1 MNLRRREFIKL
12 GSAGFLLAGLDP
24 KRFFAAT
31 PASLDPQSPFYEQL
45 ASDEFPFPYDEAVF
59 DAAERIYNI
68 RRSGADSKVWLTNLN
83 LLVRNG
89 RTLDV
94 NVVVSDTRE
103 GLAAPRETLSFTG
116 VQGALETVMHGADA
130 PRQYYQVQY
139 REGSGAWKALPPRNF
154 KLPNA
159 RLQSGGK
166 IQAVFIGD
174 DHAFDDADVAVTP
187 DLKATKISGDFFCD
201 FLRNLKTNVAWLPSN
216 ALANMANALSLS
228 KAIRQILLTEDPDV
242 AINLGDSTG
251 IGAEYRWENWGL
263 PFQNLTPAN
272 YEYIARTLWYR
283 MRKAYSGLTP
293 NMPTLIALGN
303 HDGEE
308 GYNPA
313 RAYAASWRQKLFTQP
328 DASAYPEGG
337 HPNGNYYALTLGAD
351 EKNRDGVQFIV
362 LDVMSAMTTLPR
374 AVEDWTLGVDQR
386 QWLESVL
393 ADGTHEWSFACQHHV
408 LGGWPAAPSESDLR
422 SIAYGRGNLFTA
434 KDYAGYGD
442 PARIEQVKVS
452 ELGRAS
458 RLRGI
463 IYGHDHVFKVT
474 RLGDGKTNYD
484 LQGVCTGSPK
494 AVCETDWWKGAL
506 WQKHYGSYSKNPPDF
521 YGASGY
527 TRLTVTKD
535 QAKYDYVPTSRAT
548 LTNIPTSATLGSVLA
563 SGVLAAPAP
572 AIGVDK
578 TSFQFQTGTKISSVP
593 AQSVRIR
600 NAGGGSLKFTAK
612 PVQDWIKVTPS
623 SGTSVGA
630 WVDLTVSLAS
640 KTMAVGTYDGAIS
653 VESTAATNSPFLVPI
668 QLVVQDTALP
678 APTEFKAKRLTGVFS
693 LAGGDGIRLTWKES
707 RLAAATAMLRVS
719 LISDAGVR
727 TPIGDVKTAVGSFV
741 YMKALRGA
749 AYRFGICAVDAQGR
763 EGASAYVSVPK
774 AA

>member
-1 MNLRRREFIKL
+1 MHLRRREFIKL

-24 KRFFAAT
+24 KRFFAAA
-31 PASLDPQSPFYEQL
+31 PASLNPRSPFYEQL
-45 ASDEFPFPYDEAVF
+45 ASDEFPFPYDETVF
-59 DAAERIYNI
+59 DAAERISNI

-83 LLVRNG
+83 LLVRG
-89 RTLDV
+89 GKTIDV

-103 GLAAPRETLSFTG
+103 GLSAPRETLSFTG
-116 VQGALETVMHGADA
+116 VQGALDAVMHGADA

-139 REGSGAWKALPPRNF
+139 REGGGAWKALAPRNF

-174 DHAFDDADVAVTP
+174 DHAFDDADVVVTP
-187 DLKATKISGDFFCD
+187 DLKGTKITGDFFCD
-201 FLRNLKTNVAWLPSN
+201 FLRNLKTNAAWLPSN
-216 ALANMANALSLS
+216 ALAGMANSLSLI
-228 KAIRQILLTEDPDV
+228 KAIRQILITEDPDV

-251 IGAEYRWENWGL
+251 IGSEYRWQNWGL
-263 PFQNLTPAN
+263 PYQNLTGSD
-272 YEYIARTLWYR
+272 YDYIARTLWYR
-283 MRKAYSGLTP
+283 MRKAYAGLTP

-313 RAYAASWRQKLFTQP
+313 RTFATSWRQKLFAQP
-328 DASAYPEGG
+328 DAATYPEGG

-362 LDVMSAMTTLPR
+362 LDVMRAMTVLPR
-374 AVEDWTLGVDQR
+374 AVEEWTLGADQR
-386 QWLESVL
+386 QWLEGVL
-393 ADGTHEWSFACQHHV
+393 ADGTREWSFACQHHV

-442 PARIEQVKVS
+442 PNRIEQVQVS

-463 IYGHDHVFKVT
+463 IYGHDHVFKAT

-484 LQGVCTGSPK
+484 LQGVCAGSPK
-494 AVCETDWWKGAL
+494 AVCETDWWNGAL
-506 WQKHYGSYSKNPPDF
+506 WRKHYGSSSKTPADF

-535 QAKYDYVPTSRAT
+535 QAKYDYIPTSRAT
-548 LTNIPTSATLGSVLA
+548 LTNIPTTATLGAILTSA
-563 SGVLAAPAP
+563 VLAAPAP

-612 PVQDWIKVTPS
+612 PVQDWIKVSPS
-623 SGTSVGA
+623 SGTSAGA

-640 KTMAVGTYDGAIS
+640 KTMAVGTYDGTIS
-653 VESTAATNSPFLVPI
+653 VECSTATNSPLLVPI
-668 QLVVQDTALP
+668 QLIVQDTALP
-678 APTEFKAKRLTGVFS
+678 APSDFTAMRLTGAFT
-693 LAGGDGIRLTWKES
+693 LAGGDGIRLSWKES
-707 RLAAATAMLRVS
+707 RLAASAAKIRLS
-719 LISDAGVR
+719 LISDAGAR
-727 TPIGDVKTAVGSFV
+727 TTIAEIKTGIGSFV
-741 YMKALRGA
+741 YTKARRDR
-749 AYRFGICAVDAQGR
+749 AYRFGICALDAQR
-763 EGASAYVSVPK
+763 QEGASAYVSVPK
-774 AA
+774 AV